1 MSESRALAPIEVVC
15 HALTSP
21 QLRAN
26 IQQALPP
33 DVNIDRFTR
42 TTLTALQAKP
52 ELAEADRQSLY
63 NSIVRA
69 AQDGL
74 MPDGRQGAITVF
86 NTNVGT
92 KDKPKWI
99 KKCQWMPMV
108 EGCIHKLTKAGVM
121 AYAVSVYAND
131 DIELW
136 NDDTG
141 QHVKHRPVV
150 FGDRGERVGA
160 YAVGRVIATGA
171 VYIEAMNMEDLAK
184 ARKASKSP
192 DKGPW
197 ADWTDR
203 MEQKSALHRLD
214 KRIGTSALTDEDY
227 EDSTPV
233 APVVAEPPSATPS
246 KATGRPRALQA
257 VVDQTSP
264 PAEATDAPAKV
275 PEGSGGDTG
284 EEVF

>member
-1 MSESRALAPIEVVC
+1 MSESRALAPIETVC
-15 HALTSP
+15 RAILSP
-21 QLRAN
+21 QMRAN

-33 DVNIDRFTR
+33 DVNLDRFTR
-42 TTLTALQAKP
+42 TTLTALQTKP
-52 ELAEADRQSLY
+52 ELAEADHQSLY
-63 NSIVRA
+63 NAVVRA

-92 KDKPKWI
+92 KDKPRWV

-108 EGCIHKLTKAGVM
+108 EGCIHKLTKAGVA

-141 QHVKHRPVV
+141 QHVRHKPVV

-160 YAVGRVIATGA
+160 YAVGRVIASGA

-184 ARKASKSP
+184 ARAASKSP

-214 KRIGTSALTDEDY
+214 KRIGTSALMDEDY

-233 APVVAEPPSATPS
+233 APVTPAPAVSAAS
-246 KATGRPRALQA
+246 RPTARPKALQA
-257 VVDQTSP
+257 VVDQAQQQPSTPVS
-264 PAEATDAPAKV
+264 EGAPAQE
-275 PEGSGGDTG
+275 PAAGEGS
-284 EEVF
+284 EVF

>member
-1 MSESRALAPIEVVC
+1 MSESRALAPIETVC
-15 HALTSP
+15 RAITSP
-21 QLRAN
+21 HMRSN

-33 DVNIDRFTR
+33 DVSIDRFTR
-42 TTLTALQAKP
+42 TALTALQTKP
-52 ELAEADRQSLY
+52 ELAEADHQSLY
-63 NSIVRA
+63 NSVVKA

-74 MPDGRQGAITVF
+74 MPDGRQGALVVY

-92 KDKPKWI
+92 RDKPRYV
-99 KKCQWMPMV
+99 KKVQWMPMV
-108 EGCIHKLTKAGVM
+108 EGCIHKLTKAGVS
-121 AYAVSVYAND
+121 AYAVSVYSND
-131 DIELW
+131 EIELW

-171 VYIEAMNMEDLAK
+171 VYIEAMNKEDLHK

-197 ADWTDR
+197 AEWTDR

-227 EDSTPV
+227 EDSTPA
-233 APVVAEPPSATPS
+233 APAPQPAAESQASRGT
-246 KATGRPRALQA
+246 ARPRALQA
-257 VVDQTSP
+257 VVDSVQAQTTTSEATP
-264 PAEATDAPAKV
+264 ENAEAASAA
-275 PEGSGGDTG
+275 GDG
-284 EEVF
+284 EVF